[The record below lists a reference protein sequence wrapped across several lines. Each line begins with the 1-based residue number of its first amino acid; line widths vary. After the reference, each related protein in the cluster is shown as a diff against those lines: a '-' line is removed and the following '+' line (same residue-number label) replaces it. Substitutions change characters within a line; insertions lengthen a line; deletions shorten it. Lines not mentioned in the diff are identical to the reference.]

1 VRLVSSSK
9 GSEDSQSFL
18 GNSRTISPFQSV
30 VNGKNRLNSAILY
43 NASGGRSTKEVIE
56 LMGNKFLRIDDRAAL
71 DNLITDSKQKPVI
84 VFKHSNACSIS
95 SRAYREMEK
104 VQDQVNILE
113 VQSAREVSREL
124 ANLTGVR
131 HETPQ
136 VIVLRDGKAVWNA
149 SHFDVQAGAVA
160 KAVETNS

>member
-1 VRLVSSSK
+1 M
-9 GSEDSQSFL
+9 
-18 GNSRTISPFQSV
+18 
-30 VNGKNRLNSAILY
+30 GK
-43 NASGGRSTKEVIE
+43 
-56 LMGNKFLRIDDRAAL
+56 KFFRIDDRTAL
-71 DNLITDSKQKPVI
+71 ENLLTDSKQKPVI

-104 VQDQVNILE
+104 VDAQVNILE
-113 VQSAREVSREL
+113 VQSAREISREL

-149 SHFDVQAGAVA
+149 SHFDVQAAAVV
-160 KAVETNS
+160 KAVESHN

>member
-1 VRLVSSSK
+1 
-9 GSEDSQSFL
+9 
-18 GNSRTISPFQSV
+18 
-30 VNGKNRLNSAILY
+30 
-43 NASGGRSTKEVIE
+43 
-56 LMGNKFLRIDDRAAL
+56 MGNRFFEIDDRAAL
-71 DNLITDSKQKPVI
+71 DSLITDSNQKPVI

-95 SRAYREMEK
+95 SKAYREMEK
-104 VQDQVNILE
+104 VQADVNILV
-113 VQSAREVSREL
+113 VQSARDVSREL

-160 KAVETNS
+160 EAVESHT

>member
-1 VRLVSSSK
+1 
-9 GSEDSQSFL
+9 
-18 GNSRTISPFQSV
+18 
-30 VNGKNRLNSAILY
+30 
-43 NASGGRSTKEVIE
+43 
-56 LMGNKFLRIDDRAAL
+56 MGHKFFKIDDRATL
-71 DNLITDSKQKPVI
+71 DNLLTDSKQKPVI

-104 VQDQVNILE
+104 IEGQVNILE
-113 VQSAREVSREL
+113 VQSAREISRDL

-149 SHFDVQAGAVA
+149 SHFDVQATAVA
-160 KAVETNS
+160 KAVESHS